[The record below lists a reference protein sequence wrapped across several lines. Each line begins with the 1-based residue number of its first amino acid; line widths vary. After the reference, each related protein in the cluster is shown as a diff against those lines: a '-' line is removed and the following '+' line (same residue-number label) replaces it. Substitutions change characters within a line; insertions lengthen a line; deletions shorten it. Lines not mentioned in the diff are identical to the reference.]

1 MALQFILGSARSGK
15 TNFIYDQMIKD
26 SMDHENEEFFFIVP
40 DQSTLNAQKQLVTRH
55 PRHGTFNIDVV
66 GFFRLTYRVF
76 EELSYIPKDLLEDEG
91 KSMVIRKIIE
101 QHKDDFKVFGSST
114 KKQGFIEELKSFFA
128 EVYQYDISMQEL
140 EKVTDSMKEEGL
152 RSKMEDIILVM
163 EKFEDYIKEHYLI
176 SEQLLDVLAQKMEQ
190 SEKLRDA
197 TFYLDGFTG
206 FTPIQRKVVEKLLKI
221 GKNVYISLTLDGRY
235 VRSPYHEYEL
245 FAMSKKEKRELIA
258 LAQNAGTQILPDIIC
273 WPDERD
279 SKELRH
285 LEQNIERYPYK
296 TYDDQPK
303 DIKASCFM
311 NPRAESRMVANE
323 IEHLVREKGYRYKD
337 IVVLTADLESYQ
349 NELEKSFEDLHIP
362 YFVDVNR
369 KLLNNPCI
377 ETILS
382 VLKMIQ
388 KDFSYDMVFRYL
400 KSGFSNFTMEEAD
413 FLENYVLA
421 CGIRGFSRWNRPF
434 TSKLFSEE
442 ELERVEQLRIRFIEE
457 VGTLKTG
464 IKRRGST
471 VKRKLIYLYE
481 FLESLDVE
489 GKMIEKQEMF
499 EEAGDLLQARTYE
512 KVYEQVI
519 DLLEQ
524 MAEILGDEKLSY
536 DDFLSVL
543 ESGLE
548 EMQIG
553 VIPPSLDQ
561 VVIGDMKRTRT
572 EEVKI
577 LFFLGI
583 NEGVIPAANDG
594 GGVVNDHQR
603 EILEKYGVALAP
615 GAKQSA
621 YMEQFY
627 LYLTVSKPTDK
638 LYLSYR
644 MMDASGNNNRPSYFI
659 ERILRIFPKLKV
671 SMEEESIKTGYTKE
685 EALDQ
690 MITCLQELDL
700 EGNFKENDDQEKQIR
715 WMQTLYYALK
725 ELEPVNDYIDARFYM
740 NQVIPLSKKLI
751 HELYG
756 DTILGSVTR
765 MEKFAGCAF
774 SHFMQYGL
782 KLRKRLVHEI
792 LPTDMGKVFHKTM
805 ELVGKRSDWKFADDE
820 SRDQFV
826 ESMVE
831 NAVTEVQKE
840 LFESSYRNEYML
852 ERMKRISKRAVWAM
866 EQHIKRGDF
875 TPEEYEIAFSEQN
888 HLDSMT
894 FHLEGGETMMFSGVV
909 DRMDSMEDAENK
921 YLKIIDY
928 KSGNQ
933 KFDFAKIFHG
943 LQMQLIIYMNAMME
957 LYEKKSGKRVY
968 PAGMFY
974 FHLDDPIVES
984 KYEDAAK
991 EEILRKLK
999 MSGVVN
1005 EDFNLIEQMEHTASE
1020 GFLTL
1025 PVKATKTG
1033 FDKRSSILNTTQLL
1047 NLGRFVEKKM
1057 TELGNSLMNGD
1068 ISIRPYEYEGR
1079 KPCDY
1084 CDFRNVCAYEE
1095 GVDPVDKIKKV
1106 SLEEGKHALDKTTA
1120 ESH

>member
-1 MALQFILGSARSGK
+1 M
-15 TNFIYDQMIKD
+15 
-26 SMDHENEEFFFIVP
+26 
-40 DQSTLNAQKQLVTRH
+40 
-55 PRHGTFNIDVV
+55 
-66 GFFRLTYRVF
+66 
-76 EELSYIPKDLLEDEG
+76 
-91 KSMVIRKIIE
+91 
-101 QHKDDFKVFGSST
+101 
-114 KKQGFIEELKSFFA
+114 KKQE
-128 EVYQYDISMQEL
+128 
-140 EKVTDSMKEEGL
+140 
-152 RSKMEDIILVM
+152 
-163 EKFEDYIKEHYLI
+163 
-176 SEQLLDVLAQKMEQ
+176 
-190 SEKLRDA
+190 
-197 TFYLDGFTG
+197 
-206 FTPIQRKVVEKLLKI
+206 
-221 GKNVYISLTLDGRY
+221 
-235 VRSPYHEYEL
+235 
-245 FAMSKKEKRELIA
+245 
-258 LAQNAGTQILPDIIC
+258 
-273 WPDERD
+273 
-279 SKELRH
+279 
-285 LEQNIERYPYK
+285 
-296 TYDDQPK
+296 
-303 DIKASCFM
+303 
-311 NPRAESRMVANE
+311 
-323 IEHLVREKGYRYKD
+323 
-337 IVVLTADLESYQ
+337 
-349 NELEKSFEDLHIP
+349 
-362 YFVDVNR
+362 
-369 KLLNNPCI
+369 
-377 ETILS
+377 
-382 VLKMIQ
+382 
-388 KDFSYDMVFRYL
+388 
-400 KSGFSNFTMEEAD
+400 
-413 FLENYVLA
+413 
-421 CGIRGFSRWNRPF
+421 
-434 TSKLFSEE
+434 
-442 ELERVEQLRIRFIEE
+442 
-457 VGTLKTG
+457 
-464 IKRRGST
+464 
-471 VKRKLIYLYE
+471 
-481 FLESLDVE
+481 
-489 GKMIEKQEMF
+489 F

-524 MAEILGDEKLSY
+524 MADILGDEKLSY

-603 EILEKYGVALAP
+603 EILENYGISLAP

-627 LYLTVSKPTDK
+627 LYLTVSKPTDR

-644 MMDASGNNNRPSYFI
+644 MTDAAGNNNRPSYFI
-659 ERILRIFPKLKV
+659 ERILRIFPKLKI
-671 SMEEESIKTGYTKE
+671 SMEEEIPQTGYTKE

-690 MITCLQELDL
+690 MIICLQELNL
-700 EGNFKENDDQEKQIR
+700 EEESGEDKDQEDKIR

-725 ELEPVNDYIDARFYM
+725 DLEPVNDYIEARFYT
-740 NQVIPLSKKLI
+740 NKAIPLSKELI

-782 KLRKRLVHEI
+782 RLRKRLVHEI
-792 LPTDMGKVFHKTM
+792 LPADMGKVFHKTM

-820 SRDQFV
+820 TRDHFV
-826 ESMVE
+826 ESVVE
-831 NAVTEVQKE
+831 DAVTEVQKE

-875 TPEEYEIAFSEQN
+875 TPEEYEIALSERNQ
-888 HLDSMT
+888 LESMT
-894 FHLEGGETMMFSGVV
+894 FHLEGGETMMFTGVV
-909 DRMDSMEDAENK
+909 DRMDSMEDEENK

-974 FHLDDPIVES
+974 FHLDDPLVEGDS
-984 KYEDAAK
+984 WIEAK
-991 EEILRKLK
+991 DDLLKKLK
-999 MSGVVN
+999 MNGVVN
-1005 EDFNLIEQMEHTASE
+1005 KDFNLIEQMEHTGAE

-1025 PVKATKTG
+1025 PVRATKTG
-1033 FDKRSSILNTTQLL
+1033 YDKRSSILDTTQLF
-1047 NLGRFVEKKM
+1047 NLGRFVENKM
-1057 TELGNSLMNGD
+1057 TKLGNSLMNGD
-1068 ISIRPYEYEGR
+1068 ISIKPYEYEGR

-1084 CDFRNVCAYEE
+1084 CEFRNVCAYEE
-1095 GVDPVDKIKKV
+1095 GVDPVEKIKKV

>member
-15 TNFIYDQMIKD
+15 TDFIYDQMIKD
-26 SMDHENEEFFFIVP
+26 SMEHEDEEFFFIVP
-40 DQSTLNAQKQLVTRH
+40 DQSTLNAQRQLVTKH

-91 KSMVIRKIIE
+91 KSMVLRKVME
-101 QHKDDFKVFGSST
+101 QHKDELKVFASSM
-114 KKQGFIEELKSFFA
+114 KKQGFIDELKSFFA
-128 EVYQYDISMQEL
+128 EVYQYDISMNDLHKITEN
-140 EKVTDSMKEEGL
+140 MKEEGL
-152 RSKMEDIILVM
+152 RSKMDDILLVM
-163 EKFEDYIKEHYLI
+163 EQFEDYIKERYLI
-176 SEQLLDVLAQKMEQ
+176 SEQLLDVLAQKIEQ
-190 SEKLRDA
+190 SEKLRNA
-197 TFYLDGFTG
+197 TFYFDGFTG
-206 FTPIQRKVVEKLLKI
+206 FTPIQRKVLEKILKI
-221 GKNVYISLTLDGRY
+221 GKNVYIALTLDGRY
-235 VRSPYHEYEL
+235 VRNSYREYEL
-245 FAMSKKEKRELIA
+245 FAMSKKEKRELIR
-258 LAQNAGTQILPDIIC
+258 LAQNAGTQVLPDIIC
-273 WPDERD
+273 WPDQRD
-279 SKELRH
+279 SRELRH
-285 LEQNIERYPYK
+285 LEQNIERYPYE
-296 TYDDQPK
+296 TYKEVPE
-303 DIKASCFM
+303 DIKICCYT
-311 NPRAESRMVANE
+311 NPRQESRAVANQ
-323 IEHLVREKGYRYKD
+323 IEHFVREEGYRYKD

-349 NELEKSFEDLHIP
+349 NELEKSFDDLHIP

-377 ETILS
+377 ETLLS

-421 CGIRGFSRWNRPF
+421 CGIRGFARWNRPF
-434 TSKLFSEE
+434 TSKAFSDEDV
-442 ELERVEQLRIRFIEE
+442 ERAESLRIRFIEE

-464 IKRRGST
+464 LKRRGSS
-471 VKRKLIYLYE
+471 VRRKLVYLYE
-481 FLESLDVE
+481 FLEALDVE
-489 GKMIEKQEMF
+489 GKMQKKKEMF
-499 EEAGDLLQARTYE
+499 EEAGDLLQAATYE
-512 KVYEQVI
+512 KVYDQVI

-548 EMQIG
+548 EMKIG

-577 LFFLGI
+577 LFFLGV
-583 NEGVIPAANDG
+583 NEGVIPAVNDG

-603 EILEKYGVALAP
+603 EVLETYGLSLAP

-627 LYLTVSKPTDK
+627 LYLTVSKPTDH
-638 LYLSYR
+638 LYVSYR
-644 MMDASGNNNRPSYFI
+644 MMDAAGNNNRPSYFI

-671 SMEEESIKTGYTKE
+671 CMEEEDIKTGYTKE
-685 EALDQ
+685 EGLDQ
-690 MITCLQELDL
+690 MILCLQEMDPWK
-700 EGNFKENDDQEKQIR
+700 KEEEDKIT

-725 ELEPVNDYIDARFYM
+725 DLEPVKDYVDARFYT
-740 NQVIPLSKKLI
+740 NEALPLSKELI

-756 DTILGSVTR
+756 DTIVGSVTR

-805 ELVGKRSDWKFADDE
+805 ELVGKRSDWKFADDD
-820 SRDQFV
+820 SRDEFV

-831 NAVTEVQKE
+831 EAVTEVQKE
-840 LFESSYRNEYML
+840 LFESSHRNEYVL

-894 FHLEGGETMMFSGVV
+894 FELEDGERMLFSGVV
-909 DRMDSMEDAENK
+909 DRMDSIEDDENK

-974 FHLDDPIVES
+974 FHLDDPIVTADN
-984 KYEDAAK
+984 EDMAK
-991 EEILRKLK
+991 EKILKDLK

-1005 EDFNLIEQMEHTASE
+1005 EDFQLIDQMEHTGSE

-1025 PVKATKTG
+1025 PVKSTKSG
-1033 FDKRSSILNTTQLL
+1033 YDKRSSILNTTQLM

-1057 TELGNSLMNGD
+1057 TELGNSLMHGD
-1068 ISIRPYEYEGR
+1068 ISIKPYEYDGK

-1084 CDFRNVCAYEE
+1084 CEFRNICAYEE
-1095 GVDPVDKIKKV
+1095 GVDQTEKIKKV
-1106 SLEEGKHALDKTTA
+1106 SLEEGKHALDKATA

>member
-15 TNFIYDQMIKD
+15 TDFIYDKMIKD
-26 SMDHENEEFFFIVP
+26 SMEHEDEEFFFIVP
-40 DQSTLNAQKQLVTRH
+40 DQSTLNAQRKLVTKH
-55 PRHGTFNIDVV
+55 ERHGTFNIDVV

-91 KSMVIRKIIE
+91 KSMVIRKIMQE
-101 QHKDDFKVFGSST
+101 HKDELKVFASSM
-114 KKQGFIEELKSFFA
+114 KKQGFIDELKSFFA
-128 EVYQYDISMQEL
+128 EIYQYDISMQDL
-140 EKVTDSMKEEGL
+140 CKITDGMKEEGL
-152 RSKMEDIILVM
+152 RSKMEDILLVM
-163 EKFEDYIKEHYLI
+163 ERFEEYIKERYLI
-176 SEQLLDVLAQKMEQ
+176 SEQLLDVLAQKVEQ
-190 SEKLRDA
+190 SQKLKDA

-206 FTPIQRKVVEKLLKI
+206 FTPIQRKVLEKLLKI
-221 GKNVYISLTLDGRY
+221 GKNVYIALTLDGRFAGNTY
-235 VRSPYHEYEL
+235 REYEL
-245 FAMSKKEKRELIA
+245 FAMSKKEKRELVM
-258 LAQNAGTQILPDIIC
+258 LAQNAGVPVLKDIIC
-273 WPDERD
+273 WPDERN
-279 SKELRH
+279 SAQLRH

-296 TYDDQPK
+296 TYTEEVT
-303 DIKASCFM
+303 DIKVKCFM
-311 NPRAESRMVANE
+311 NPRQESRMTANE
-323 IEHLVREKGYRYKD
+323 IERCIRQEGYRYKD

-349 NELEKSFEDLHIP
+349 SELEKSFEDLHIP

-369 KLLNNPCI
+369 KLVNNPCI

-388 KDFSYDMVFRYL
+388 SDFSYDMVFRYL

-421 CGIRGFSRWNRPF
+421 TGIRGFSKWNRPF

-442 ELERVEQLRIRFIEE
+442 DLERAEQLRNRFIEE
-457 VGTLKTG
+457 IKPLKTG
-464 IKRRGST
+464 IKRRGSS
-471 VKRKLIYLYE
+471 VRRKLVCLYE

-489 GKMIEKQEMF
+489 GKMQAKQEMF
-499 EEAGDLLQARTYE
+499 EEAGDLLQARTYA
-512 KVYEQVI
+512 KVYDQVV
-519 DLLEQ
+519 DLFEQ
-524 MAEILGDEKLSY
+524 MAQILGDEKLSY

-548 EMQIG
+548 EMKIG
-553 VIPPSLDQ
+553 VVPPSLDQ

-572 EEVKI
+572 EDVKV

-583 NEGVIPAANDG
+583 NEGVIPANDEG
-594 GGVVNDHQR
+594 GGVVNDRQR
-603 EILEKYGVALAP
+603 EILENYGISLAP

-627 LYLTVSKPTDK
+627 LYLTVSKPTDR

-644 MMDASGNNNRPSYFI
+644 MMDAAGNNNRPSYFI
-659 ERILRIFPKLKV
+659 ERILKIFPNLKV
-671 SMEEESIKTGYTKE
+671 SMPEEEIHTGYTKE

-690 MITCLQELDL
+690 MILCLQELDL
-700 EGNFKENDDQEKQIR
+700 QKIKEQEEKMEWLR
-715 WMQTLYYALK
+715 TLYFALK
-725 ELEPVNDYIDARFYM
+725 DIESVQDYVDAKFYT
-740 NQVIPLSKKLI
+740 NEALPLSKELI

-756 DTILGSVTR
+756 NTISGSVTR

-805 ELVGKRSDWKFADDE
+805 ELVGKKSDWKFADDE
-820 SRDQFV
+820 SRDAFV

-831 NAVTEVQKE
+831 EAVGETQKE

-866 EQHIKRGDF
+866 QQHIQRGDF
-875 TPEEYEIAFSEQN
+875 TPEEYEIAFNEQN
-888 HLDSMT
+888 DLESMT
-894 FHLEGGETMMFSGVV
+894 FLLDDGEKMTFSGVV
-909 DRMDSMEDAENK
+909 DRMDSMEDEENK

-928 KSGNQ
+928 KSGNH

-974 FHLDDPIVES
+974 FHLDDPIVDAQD
-984 KYEDAAK
+984 EDEAQK
-991 EEILRKLK
+991 EILKDLK

-1005 EDFNLIEQMEHTASE
+1005 EDFELIDQMEHAGPE

-1025 PVKATKTG
+1025 PVKATKLG
-1033 FDKRSSILNTTQLL
+1033 YDKRSSILNTTQLL
-1047 NLGRFVEKKM
+1047 NLGKFVEKKM
-1057 TELGNSLMNGD
+1057 KDLGNSLMKGD
-1068 ISIRPYEYEGR
+1068 ISIKPYEYDGK
-1079 KPCDY
+1079 KPCQY
-1084 CDFRNVCAYEE
+1084 CEFKNVCAYEE
-1095 GVDPVDKIKKV
+1095 GTDPVEKIKKV
-1106 SLEEGKHALDKTTA
+1106 SLEEGKHALDQTTA

>member
-26 SMDHENEEFFFIVP
+26 SMEHENEEFFFIVP

-55 PRHGTFNIDVV
+55 KRHGTFNIDVV

-91 KSMVIRKIIE
+91 KSMVIRKIMQ
-101 QHKDDFKVFGSST
+101 QHKDELKVFASSM
-114 KKQGFIEELKSFFA
+114 KKQGFIDEMKSFFA
-128 EVYQYDISMQEL
+128 EIYQYDISMETL
-140 EKVTDSMKEEGL
+140 EKITDSMQEEGL
-152 RSKMEDIILVM
+152 KSKMEDIVLVM
-163 EKFEDYIKEHYLI
+163 KKFEEYIKDRYLI
-176 SEQLLDVLAQKMEQ
+176 SEQLLDVLAEKIEQ
-190 SEKLRDA
+190 SKKLQNA
-197 TFYLDGFTG
+197 TFYFDGFTG
-206 FTPIQRKVVEKLLKI
+206 FTPIQRKVLEKILKI
-221 GKNVYISLTLDGRY
+221 GKNVYISLTLDGRSVPTKY
-235 VRSPYHEYEL
+235 REYEL
-245 FAMSKKEKRELIA
+245 FAMSKKEKRELIK
-258 LAQNAGTQILPDIIC
+258 LAENAGTQVLPDIIC
-273 WPDERD
+273 WPDQRD

-285 LEQNIERYPYK
+285 LEQNIERYPYE
-296 TYDDQPK
+296 TYKESVK
-303 DIKASCFM
+303 DIKIQCFM
-311 NPRAESRMVANE
+311 NPRTEARMVANE
-323 IEHLVREKGYRYKD
+323 IERLVRNEGYRYKD
-337 IVVLTADLESYQ
+337 LVVLTADLESYQ

-362 YFVDVNR
+362 YFIDVNR

-382 VLKMIQ
+382 ALKMIQ

-421 CGIRGFSRWNRPF
+421 CGIRGFARWNRPF

-442 ELERVEQLRIRFIEE
+442 DVLRAEELRRRFIEE
-457 VGTLKTG
+457 VGTLKSG
-464 IKRRGST
+464 LKRRGSS
-471 VKRKLIYLYE
+471 VKRKLICLYE
-481 FLESLDVE
+481 FLENLDVE
-489 GKMIEKQEMF
+489 GKMLKKQEMF
-499 EEAGDLLQARTYE
+499 EEMGDLLQARTYA
-512 KVYEQVI
+512 KVYDQVI
-519 DLLEQ
+519 DLFEQ
-524 MAEILGDEKLSY
+524 MYEILGEEKLSY

-561 VVIGDMKRTRT
+561 VVVGDMKRTRT
-572 EEVKI
+572 EEVKV

-603 EILEKYGVALAP
+603 EVLGNYGIDLAP

-644 MMDASGNNNRPSYFI
+644 MMDAAGNNHRPSYFV
-659 ERILRIFPKLKV
+659 ERILQIFPKLKV
-671 SMEEESIKTGYTKE
+671 EIQEEAPQTGYTKE
-685 EALDQ
+685 EALDH
-690 MITCLQELDL
+690 MITCLQEIDL
-700 EGNFKENDDQEKQIR
+700 SDNETKEQEEQMV
-715 WMQTLYYALK
+715 WMQTLYHALK
-725 ELEPVNDYIDARFYM
+725 EIEPVTQYIDAKFYT
-740 NQVIPLSKKLI
+740 NKALPLSKELI

-774 SHFMQYGL
+774 SHFIQYGL
-782 KLRKRLVHEI
+782 RLRKRLVHEI

-805 ELVGKRSDWKFADDE
+805 ELVGKRSDWKFADDK
-820 SRDQFV
+820 SRDEFV
-826 ESMVE
+826 EAMVE
-831 NAVTEVQKE
+831 SAVTEVQKE
-840 LFESSYRNEYML
+840 LFESNHRNEYML

-875 TPEEYEIAFSEQN
+875 TPEEYEVAFGAQD
-888 HLDSMT
+888 HLESMT
-894 FHLEGGETMMFSGVV
+894 FLLENGEKMIFTGVV
-909 DRMDSMEDAENK
+909 DRMDSIEDEENK

-943 LQMQLIIYMNAMME
+943 LQMQLIIYMNAMIE
-957 LYEKKSGKRVY
+957 LYQKKSGKRVY

-974 FHLDDPIVES
+974 FHLDDPIVDV
-984 KYEDAAK
+984 KYEDEDETKK
-991 EEILRKLK
+991 ELLKKLK
-999 MSGVVN
+999 MNGVVN
-1005 EDFNLIEQMEHTASE
+1005 EDFQLIDQMEHVGSE

-1025 PVKATKTG
+1025 PVRATKTG
-1033 FDKRSSILNTTQLL
+1033 YDKRSSILNTTQLM
-1047 NLGRFVEKKM
+1047 NLGRFVEKKI
-1057 TELGNSLMNGD
+1057 TDLGNSLMHGD
-1068 ISIRPYEYEGR
+1068 ISIKPYEYDGK

-1084 CDFRNVCAYEE
+1084 CEFKNICAYEE
-1095 GVDPVDKIKKV
+1095 GVDPVEKLKKV
-1106 SLEEGKHALDKTTA
+1106 SLEEGKHALDSATA